1 MQQLGYLLQRPAESL
16 MQQGLL
22 QRVEGGELALVEG
35 FEALG
40 FCCGSVC

>member
-1 MQQLGYLLQRPAESL
+1 

-22 QRVEGGELALVEG
+22 QFVEGGELALVEG

-40 FCCGSVC
+40 FLLKEIKRSDALFLNLQTRQW